1 MQKTLK
7 VWGENSTQLLRK
19 SNCLEKGEQQEEV
32 KYEMLDRDGFISARL
47 VFPWFTSLVF
57 IPDTQK

>member
-32 KYEMLDRDGFISARL
+32 KYEILDRDGFISAQL
-47 VFPWFTSLVF
+47 VFATQHVFWFFL
-57 IPDTQK
+57 